1 MFRKKGSLYFPL
13 EIEKILAGDGGVVYD
28 RNDRGVPYF
37 YLELKSGAEVEAD
50 ESAD

>member
-13 EIEKILAGDGGVVYD
+13 EIEKILGSNGGVVYD

-37 YLELKSGAEVEAD
+37 YLELKSGGEVKTD